1 MDSSARNG
9 RNRRVAIV
17 KDRRSVWLA
26 LVAAAWALAL
36 PGCTVSKEAP
46 PAVAAPPAPSR
57 LPIPASGPVAVSLTP
72 SINRPVSP
80 DLLALGKRVYEKQCA
95 ACHGADGRGEG
106 EAADLL
112 YPKPRALVARK
123 YATVP

>member
-9 RNRRVAIV
+9 RNRRVVIV

-36 PGCTVSKEAP
+36 AGCTVSKEIP
-46 PAVAAPPAPSR
+46 PEVVAPPAPSR
-57 LPIPASGPVAVSLTP
+57 LSIPASGPVAVSLTP
-72 SINRPVSP
+72 SINRPVSA

-95 ACHGADGRGEG
+95 ACHGAHGRG
-106 EAADLL
+106 A
-112 YPKPRALVARK
+112 
-123 YATVP
+123 